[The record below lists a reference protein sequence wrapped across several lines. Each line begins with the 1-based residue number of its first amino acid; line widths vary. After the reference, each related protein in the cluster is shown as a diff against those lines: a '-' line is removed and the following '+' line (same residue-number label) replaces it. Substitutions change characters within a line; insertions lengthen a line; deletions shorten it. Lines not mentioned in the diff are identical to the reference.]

1 MKKTKSIF
9 LGVLAIC
16 TLIISFS
23 RNSASQSS
31 FSSSFKAAVEEQR
44 KVAKRDIEEVKKIVE
59 DLRRK
64 IKENHWQFQVGITEA
79 IKHQIEDI
87 TGLVTPSDLSQHAK
101 LRSSAANKEVNELV
115 QKKVSSHP
123 ATVQRGGFV
132 FLIDDS
138 SFFFTPPKKKEPTIS
153 DLEIKLNE
161 NRQVLGQDWER
172 VPTEEQI
179 PKKKDEIEI
188 EIVDKKQPETV
199 PSVAPPQEEDNLP
212 IGYMADP
219 NAHAFNWRDKKKVTP
234 IRHQQTC
241 GSCWAFTT
249 LAILEASYKI
259 QTNKEYD
266 FSEQQLLD
274 CAVDNAGRRAGSC
287 NGGWYGAAFE
297 SLQRYGAVFENVFP
311 YKNRN
316 GYCTGFSPSN
326 YKVATWS
333 YILPNAGTPHPI
345 DIKKALVRYGPI
357 ATACKVT
364 PAFQAYTGG
373 VFDEHA
379 RLLNPSDVNHAVV
392 IEGWDDTKGR
402 GAWLLRNSWGKNWGE
417 NGYMWIEYQC
427 NGIGF
432 AAAWAVAQTQ

>member
-1 MKKTKSIF
+1 MRKYPFILLSFLCISSILFF
-9 LGVLAIC
+9 LP
-16 TLIISFS
+16 T
-23 RNSASQSS
+23 NSTSQSNL
-31 FSSSFKAAVEEQR
+31 SSSFKSAVEEQR
-44 KVAKRDIEEVKKIVE
+44 KIAKRDIEQVKKIVE

-64 IKENHWQFQVGITEA
+64 IKENHWQFKVGITEA
-79 IKHQIEDI
+79 IKHEIEDI
-87 TGLVTPSDLSQHAK
+87 TGLKTPSNLPQHAQV
-101 LRSSAANKEVNELV
+101 RSSEANKELSELA
-115 QKKVSSHP
+115 KKKASSHP
-123 ATVQRGGFV
+123 ASVQRGGFV
-132 FLIDDS
+132 FLIDEVD
-138 SFFFTPPKKKEPTIS
+138 FYFTPPRKKEPQAS
-153 DLEIKLNE
+153 DLEIKRNE
-161 NRQVLGQDWER
+161 NRLVLGDEWDK
-172 VPTEEQI
+172 VPTNERI
-179 PKKKDEIEI
+179 PKKKEEV
-188 EIVDKKQPETV
+188 EIVDNKQPDTI
-199 PSVAPPQEEDNLP
+199 PYVAPPQQEDNLP
-212 IGYMADP
+212 IGYMGDP
-219 NAHAFNWRDKKKVTP
+219 NAPAFNWRDKKKVTP
-234 IRHQQTC
+234 IRHQYTC

-249 LAILEASYKI
+249 IAILEASYKI

-266 FSEQQLLD
+266 FSEQQIVD
-274 CAVDNAGRRAGSC
+274 CAIDNAGRRAGSC

-297 SLQRYGAVFENVFP
+297 SLQRNGAVFENISP

-326 YKVATWS
+326 YKIATWS

-402 GAWLLRNSWGKNWGE
+402 GSWLLRNSWGKDWGE

-432 AAAWAVAQTQ
+432 GAAWAVANTQQ